1 LLSIL
6 PGVAVA
12 STSRGT
18 SHLSVRV
25 SPNAPRNEIAGFAEG
40 VLRVKVA
47 APPEKG
53 KANRELVSFLSRVL
67 DVNSGSLTV
76 IRGHTGRSKLVT
88 VSGLSQEELLR
99 RLGLG

>member
-1 LLSIL
+1 M
-6 PGVAVA
+6 A
-12 STSRGT
+12 STSPET

-40 VLRVKVA
+40 VLRVRVA

-53 KANRELVSFLSRVL
+53 KANRELISFLSRAL
-67 DVNSGSLTV
+67 DVDSGSLAV
-76 IRGHTGRSKLVT
+76 VRGHTGRSKLVA
-88 VSGLSQEELLR
+88 VSGLSQEELFR